1 MLDSEDKMT
10 DGGEEEA
17 VCEVSLLQ
25 KTQRGR
31 VIVRPSCFK
40 D

>member
-1 MLDSEDKMT
+1 MT
-10 DGGEEEA
+10 DGGEEESE
-17 VCEVSLLQ
+17 CEVSPPQ

-31 VIVRPSCFK
+31 VIVRPSRFK